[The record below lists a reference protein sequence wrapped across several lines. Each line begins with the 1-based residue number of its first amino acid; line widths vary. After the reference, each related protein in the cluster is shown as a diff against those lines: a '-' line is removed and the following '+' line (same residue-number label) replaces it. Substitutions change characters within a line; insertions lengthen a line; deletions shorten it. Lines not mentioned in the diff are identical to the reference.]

1 MTSHY
6 LMQLIHKCHVK
17 LSVSQ
22 YRIVRKRFGGGGNVR
37 HVDVLDRT
45 VAANIENM
53 PPEMLIIITIN
64 V

>member
-1 MTSHY
+1 M
-6 LMQLIHKCHVK
+6 LNF
-17 LSVSQ
+17 Q
-22 YRIVRKRFGGGGNVR
+22 YHNIELFENALGGGGGDVR

-53 PPEMLIIITIN
+53 PPEMLIMITIN